1 MGNYTKK
8 PISGNR
14 IEKVRVTEHIIEKT
28 NTTNTTNATDI
39 DALAAALSKM
49 ININISGNVA
59 NISQSK
65 KDDFDESS
73 TMEKLAQ
80 SMIIQR
86 NKNENNFDNDLGNI
100 EKTKANQAE
109 TDKKIDLLSN
119 LED

>member
-1 MGNYTKK
+1 MGNYIKK

-14 IEKVRVTEHIIEKT
+14 IEKVRVTEHIIEKA
-28 NTTNTTNATDI
+28 NTTDI

-73 TMEKLAQ
+73 TLEKLAQ
-80 SMIIQR
+80 SMTVQR

-100 EKTKANQAE
+100 EKTKANQE
-109 TDKKIDLLSN
+109 EIDKKIDLLSN